1 MAAGFWA
8 PAPVAAETTNATK
21 KRIESHRVPR
31 PGVGG
36 RGCRY
41 FLARSTERDV
51 YTAASGGFSLYLLV
65 LKGSFFTHT
74 NAEPGMKR
82 SRAIFTSVSTLALVA
97 AAAAWVK
104 PTSFGM
110 VTGPIAAK
118 SLGAITFGPGN
129 VLFAADNDAESVY
142 AIEITD
148 ASKASGPIDMAG
160 IDSKIA
166 QALGTTVDQVSIAD
180 MAVHPTSHN
189 VYVTVTRGKG
199 VDAKPALLRVTSD
212 AKQPI
217 SVVSLD
223 EIKHS
228 VAKIDNA
235 PASTGAGGRDP
246 HRSTITDLA
255 FTDGNLW
262 IAGLSNEQFSSA
274 FRRMPFPFTNK
285 EETTTL
291 QIYHVSHRRSE
302 TQAPVMTFTPTK
314 INGTLYM
321 LAAYTCTPIVA
332 FDASSL
338 KNGQAV
344 TGRTVAELGA
354 GNQPADII
362 SYTLNGKGY
371 VLVANRT
378 HPMMKLSSDEI
389 AGAPALTTPDNE
401 GIARTKVSAPGA
413 IVQLADFD
421 ANNVIVIQK
430 GASGGFDLK
439 TIAKSSF

>member
-1 MAAGFWA
+1 
-8 PAPVAAETTNATK
+8 
-21 KRIESHRVPR
+21 
-31 PGVGG
+31 
-36 RGCRY
+36 
-41 FLARSTERDV
+41 
-51 YTAASGGFSLYLLV
+51 
-65 LKGSFFTHT
+65 
-74 NAEPGMKR
+74 MKR

-142 AIEITD
+142 AIEIAD

-199 VDAKPALLRVTSD
+199 VDAKPVLLRVTSD

-223 EIKHS
+223 DIKHS

-274 FRRMPFPFTNK
+274 FRRMAFPFTNAK
-285 EETTTL
+285 ETTTL

-321 LAAYTCTPIVA
+321 LAAVHLHA
-332 FDASSL
+332 DRRVRREQL
-338 KNGQAV
+338 EEW
-344 TGRTVAELGA
+344 TGRDRPHRRRARRRKSARRHHLVHVERQGLRARRQSHASDDEAEQRGDRRRAGA
-354 GNQPADII
+354 DDARQRGH
-362 SYTLNGKGY
+362 
-371 VLVANRT
+371 RT
-378 HPMMKLSSDEI
+378 HRMFRRRARSSSWPI
-389 AGAPALTTPDNE
+389 STRTT
-401 GIARTKVSAPGA
+401 
-413 IVQLADFD
+413 
-421 ANNVIVIQK
+421 
-430 GASGGFDLK
+430 
-439 TIAKSSF
+439 

>member
-1 MAAGFWA
+1 
-8 PAPVAAETTNATK
+8 
-21 KRIESHRVPR
+21 
-31 PGVGG
+31 
-36 RGCRY
+36 
-41 FLARSTERDV
+41 
-51 YTAASGGFSLYLLV
+51 
-65 LKGSFFTHT
+65 
-74 NAEPGMKR
+74 
-82 SRAIFTSVSTLALVA
+82 
-97 AAAAWVK
+97 
-104 PTSFGM
+104 
-110 VTGPIAAK
+110 
-118 SLGAITFGPGN
+118 
-129 VLFAADNDAESVY
+129 
-142 AIEITD
+142 
-148 ASKASGPIDMAG
+148 
-160 IDSKIA
+160 
-166 QALGTTVDQVSIAD
+166 

-199 VDAKPALLRVTSD
+199 VDAKPVLLRVTSD

-228 VAKIDNA
+228 VATIDNA

-274 FRRMPFPFTNK
+274 FRRMPFPFTNAK
-285 EETTTL
+285 ETTTL
-291 QIYHVSHRRSE
+291 QIYHVSHKRSE

-362 SYTLNGKGY
+362 SYTMNGKGY

-378 HPMMKLSSDEI
+378 HPMMKLSADEI

-401 GIARTKVSAPGA
+401 GIARTNVSAPGA

>member
-1 MAAGFWA
+1 
-8 PAPVAAETTNATK
+8 
-21 KRIESHRVPR
+21 
-31 PGVGG
+31 
-36 RGCRY
+36 
-41 FLARSTERDV
+41 
-51 YTAASGGFSLYLLV
+51 
-65 LKGSFFTHT
+65 
-74 NAEPGMKR
+74 MKR
-82 SRAIFTSVSTLALVA
+82 SRAIFTTVSTLALVA

-104 PTSFGM
+104 PTSFGL
-110 VTGPIAAK
+110 VRGPIAAK

-142 AIEITD
+142 AIEIAD

-166 QALGTTVDQVSIAD
+166 QALGTTADQVSIAD

-189 VYVTVTRGKG
+189 VYVTATRGKG
-199 VDAKPALLRVTSD
+199 VDAKPVLLRVTSD
-212 AKQPI
+212 AAQPI
-217 SVVSLD
+217 SVVPLD
-223 EIKHS
+223 DIKHS

-274 FRRMPFPFTNK
+274 FRRMAFPFTSAK
-285 EETTTL
+285 ETTTL
-291 QIYHVSHRRSE
+291 QIYHVSHKRSE

-332 FDASSL
+332 FDAGTL

-354 GNQPADII
+354 GQSA
-362 SYTLNGKGY
+362 GRHH
-371 VLVANRT
+371 LVHAQRQGICARREP
-378 HPMMKLSSDEI
+378 HAPDDEVEQRRDRRR
-389 AGAPALTTPDNE
+389 AGAHD
-401 GIARTKVSAPGA
+401 ARQGRHRAHERFRAGA

-421 ANNVIVIQK
+421 AANVIVIQK
-430 GASGGFDLK
+430 ASGGWTGSQDDREVVVL
-439 TIAKSSF
+439 ISREQPQ